1 LDEVKKKPKL
11 KRRVSLFGVTVYGV
25 GNVLGAGIYA
35 LIGEVVGITGNL
47 SWLAFLLASI
57 TGALTGLSYAELSAM
72 YPKSAAEFVYT
83 EEAFKK
89 RNLSFILG
97 WIIIF
102 SGILSAAT
110 VALAFGSYL
119 SGLIGIP
126 SIFLIII
133 FAVLLV
139 LILSVINL
147 IGIKTSTRANIIF
160 TLIEASGLIIIIII
174 GIPSFGK
181 VNYFALPPASTFTAV
196 ISSVALIFFAYIGF
210 EDIANIA
217 EEVKEP
223 HKNLPKAIIYS
234 IIITTI
240 IYGLTAISVVSILD
254 YKDIA
259 VSDAP
264 LNAVAAEVLGPIG
277 GIIMSS
283 IALFATANT
292 VLIMMIVTSRM
303 MYGMARDRA
312 LPRGLSKISQKF
324 RTPTIAVLL
333 TMCFTIVPILF
344 GDISLVA
351 HATVFGVLINFILV
365 NLSLIALRKKKPD
378 MERPFKLKPNI
389 KWMPIIALLGSIIC
403 IALLFTFNWVVI
415 LIQIIIVVCGLVVFY
430 AMKSKIEIKSTLAK
444 KKEPKLVRE
453 QKYGS

>member
-1 LDEVKKKPKL
+1 VDEVKKKPRL
-11 KRRVSLFGVTVYGV
+11 KRRVSLFALTVYGV

-47 SWLAFLLASI
+47 SWLAFILASI

-72 YPKSAAEFVYT
+72 FPKSAAEFVYA
-83 EEAFKK
+83 EQAFKK
-89 RNLSFILG
+89 RILSFTLG

-110 VALAFGSYL
+110 VALAFGKYL
-119 SGLIGIP
+119 AGLIGLP
-126 SIFLIII
+126 SIFLIIS
-133 FAVLLV
+133 FAVVLV
-139 LILSVINL
+139 AILSAINL
-147 IGIKTSTRANIIF
+147 VGIKTSTRTNIIF

-181 VNYFALPPASTFTAV
+181 VDYFALPPASTFAAV

-223 HKNLPKAIIYS
+223 QKNLPKAIIYS

-240 IYGLTAISVVSILD
+240 FYCLTAISIVSILD
-254 YKDIA
+254 YDAIA
-259 VSDAP
+259 ASDAP
-264 LNAVAAEVLGPIG
+264 LNAVAIKELGPIG
-277 GIIMSS
+277 GIIISS

-292 VLIMMIVTSRM
+292 VLIMLMVTSRM
-303 MYGMARDRA
+303 MYGMARDKA
-312 LPRGLSKISQKF
+312 LPKGLKKISPEF
-324 RTPTIAVLL
+324 RTPTIAVVL

-344 GDISLVA
+344 GDISFVA
-351 HATVFGVLINFILV
+351 HATVFGVLITFILV
-365 NLSLIALRKKKPD
+365 NLSLIVLRKTKPD

-389 KWMPIIALLGSIIC
+389 KWIPVVALLGSIIC
-403 IALLFTFNWVVI
+403 IALLFTFDWVVI
-415 LIQIIIVVCGLVVFY
+415 LIQIIIVLCGLVVFY
-430 AMKSKIEIKSTLAK
+430 AMKSKIEIKSKPTN
-444 KKEPKLVRE
+444 
-453 QKYGS
+453 

>member
-1 LDEVKKKPKL
+1 MEDVKKKPKL
-11 KRRVSLFGVTVYGV
+11 KRRVSLFALTVYGV
-25 GNVLGAGIYA
+25 GNVLGAGIYS

-47 SWLAFLLASI
+47 SWLPFIVASI

-89 RNLSFILG
+89 RILSFILG

-102 SGILSAAT
+102 SGLFSAAT
-110 VALAFGSYL
+110 VALAFGSYV

-126 SIFLIII
+126 SIFLKVI
-133 FAVLLV
+133 FAAILV
-139 LILSVINL
+139 IILSGVNL
-147 IGIKTSTRANIIF
+147 VGIKTSTRTNIVF

-174 GIPSFGK
+174 GIPFFGT
-181 VNYFALPPASTFTAV
+181 VNYFELPTTSNVGALF
-196 ISSVALIFFAYIGF
+196 SSVALIFFAYIGF

-223 HKNLPKAIIYS
+223 HKNLPRAIIYS

-240 IYGLTAISVVSILD
+240 VYCLTAISVVSILD
-254 YKDIA
+254 YNIIA

-264 LNAVAAEVLGPIG
+264 LNEVAAVVLGPIG
-277 GIIMSS
+277 GIVMSS

-292 VLIMMIVTSRM
+292 VLIMLIVTSRM
-303 MYGMARDRA
+303 MYGMARDKA
-312 LPRGLSKISQKF
+312 LPEGLGKISPKY
-324 RTPTIAVLL
+324 RTPYISVIITLCITI
-333 TMCFTIVPILF
+333 IPILF

-365 NLSLIALRKKKPD
+365 NLSLIALRKSKPD
-378 MERPFKLKPNI
+378 IERPFELKPSI
-389 KWMPIIALLGSIIC
+389 KWVPIIALLGAIIC
-403 IALLFTFNWVVI
+403 IALLFTFDWLVI
-415 LIQIIIVVCGLVVFY
+415 LIQAIIVGCGIIVFY
-430 AMKSKIEIKSTLAK
+430 AMKSKIETKTILKT
-444 KKEPKLVRE
+444 
-453 QKYGS
+453 